1 MYQAQLT
8 IVCLTTQYGDGISTE
23 SIQWGWAL
31 QPPLSLCLIRD
42 EWLSW
47 LTRLAKWRR
56 ENLHAGQSQVKSG
69 MRFKCHIARHFSF
82 MSKSTSAVCATTY
95 SVSRVRV
102 IPSFLF
108 LSLFLSISIS
118 SSLLC
123 SAQPRLVHAPV
134 LRDTQCSG
142 LLDRGAY
149 THTLTLFGHASWN
162 ASRRRDALSRHVWHM
177 LIRAALARSVN
188 SVLISFLISSVLT

>member
-1 MYQAQLT
+1 MCY
-8 IVCLTTQYGDGISTE
+8 
-23 SIQWGWAL
+23 
-31 QPPLSLCLIRD
+31 
-42 EWLSW
+42 
-47 LTRLAKWRR
+47 
-56 ENLHAGQSQVKSG
+56 
-69 MRFKCHIARHFSF
+69 
-82 MSKSTSAVCATTY
+82 Y

-142 LLDRGAY
+142 LLSGQGCIHTYTPYLAMQVEMQVGAAMRCPGMY
-149 THTLTLFGHASWN
+149 S
-162 ASRRRDALSRHVWHM
+162 VWHM
-177 LIRAALARSVN
+177 LIIRVALARSVN
-188 SVLISFLISSVLT
+188 SVLIYHLNILRANLTNHDTYGVKVNQIRTHVLDSNRNHYHYGVLLLKIL